1 MKKYVLSIIIY
12 FMFIIPIN
20 VSAASI
26 SKLQVSGFDSVKVGD
41 TFTQSFYVGVSG
53 IQKGQSGL
61 GIGGVVFEVDFDDSI
76 LSLTNISKIDSFE
89 SQLYKEDGKY
99 YIISTIDETNS
110 FKNKC
115 VDEVLYCADYLIT
128 LSFYVKDT
136 YKESTKISIPEA
148 EVVLFETDSEYEE
161 DEAITISSTI
171 PNGNT
176 ITIKKAEGEINSA
189 PSSVVASSESK
200 NIISKTESNA
210 SNLKEKNNNNN
221 SSKSYDKPTT
231 KTKNTN
237 NYLNKLEIK
246 NYDIKFNKEKTSY
259 KVYIQKNINKV
270 EIIAEPESDLSK
282 IEIKGADNLKEND
295 YKVNVIVTSESET
308 KNTYTI
314 NFILDEEETTNTKK
328 EFNYK
333 NFFKKH
339 KTIIIIVSS
348 IIGLLILIIMIM
360 FGIRNRKEN
369 KKFKNFDNF

>member
-26 SKLQVSGFDSVKVGD
+26 SKLHVSGFDSVKVGD

>member
-136 YKESTKISIPEA
+136 DKESTKISIPEA

-189 PSSVVASSESK
+189 PSSVVASSGSK

>member
-189 PSSVVASSESK
+189 PSSVVASSGSK

-333 NFFKKH
+333 NFLKKH

>member
-136 YKESTKISIPEA
+136 DKESTKISIPEA

-333 NFFKKH
+333 NFLKKH

>member
-148 EVVLFETDSEYEE
+148 EVVLFETD
-161 DEAITISSTI
+161 
-171 PNGNT
+171 
-176 ITIKKAEGEINSA
+176 
-189 PSSVVASSESK
+189 
-200 NIISKTESNA
+200 
-210 SNLKEKNNNNN
+210 
-221 SSKSYDKPTT
+221 
-231 KTKNTN
+231 
-237 NYLNKLEIK
+237 
-246 NYDIKFNKEKTSY
+246 
-259 KVYIQKNINKV
+259 
-270 EIIAEPESDLSK
+270 
-282 IEIKGADNLKEND
+282 
-295 YKVNVIVTSESET
+295 
-308 KNTYTI
+308 
-314 NFILDEEETTNTKK
+314 
-328 EFNYK
+328 
-333 NFFKKH
+333 
-339 KTIIIIVSS
+339 
-348 IIGLLILIIMIM
+348 LL
-360 FGIRNRKEN
+360 
-369 KKFKNFDNF
+369 